1 MLKGDPRPTLARA
14 NALTGAH
21 DLAGDAGDDAASR
34 VWGEEALALH
44 RALGNA
50 WGVAYVQM
58 GLGLTFAMEDRF
70 AEAKPLLEESVRG
83 FRDLGDEHW
92 EMQTSRRLAWA
103 YEELGDA
110 TRAREI
116 QEDNL
121 RRARALGDAFIESR
135 SLAVLAQYHLD
146 EGRVEPAVPLL
157 AEAHR
162 VGRGRPGIPDRYQE
176 VILVCRF
183 ALALAL
189 VGEAAAA
196 IRLLGCAEAG
206 FEEIEVDEERWVV
219 RMNDRTRELV
229 RGMFDEAAGAAEAE
243 EGRRL
248 TVDQAVTLALD
259 ALRST

>member
-1 MLKGDPRPTLARA
+1 
-14 NALTGAH
+14 
-21 DLAGDAGDDAASR
+21 
-34 VWGEEALALH
+34 
-44 RALGNA
+44 
-50 WGVAYVQM
+50 M
-58 GLGLTFAMEDRF
+58 GLGLTFALEDRF

-83 FRDLGDEHW
+83 FRELGDEHW

-110 TRAREI
+110 NRAREI
-116 QEDNL
+116 QEGNL

-146 EGRVEPAVPLL
+146 EGRVEPAIPLL

-229 RGMFDEAAGAAEAE
+229 RAMFDEATAAAEAE

>member
-1 MLKGDPRPTLARA
+1 
-14 NALTGAH
+14 
-21 DLAGDAGDDAASR
+21 
-34 VWGEEALALH
+34 
-44 RALGNA
+44 
-50 WGVAYVQM
+50 M

-83 FRDLGDEHW
+83 FRELGDEHW

-116 QEDNL
+116 QEGNL

-189 VGEAAAA
+189 EGEAAAA

-229 RGMFDEAAGAAEAE
+229 RAMFDEATAAAAG
-243 EGRRL
+243 
-248 TVDQAVTLALD
+248 
-259 ALRST
+259 